1 MKITEAEL
9 PTIYLR
15 SGEIYF
21 TDRPS
26 VVITVLGSCVSVILF
41 HRQLGLSSICH
52 GSLPRCVNKR
62 AWCGVCHESA
72 KFVECSLRT
81 MVDRFKQSGVE
92 LRELE
97 TRIYGG
103 ACMFSTRPLAE
114 GAISVG
120 KQNITTAQK
129 LIDREGLKVVSSDI
143 GGVQG
148 RKIVFNTATGEVMLK
163 RLLPQT
169 MLANRGAGA

>member
-1 MKITEAEL
+1 MKIVEAEL

-15 SGEIYF
+15 PGEIYF
-21 TDRPS
+21 TDQPS

-41 HRQLGLSSICH
+41 HRHLGLSSICH
-52 GSLPRCVNKR
+52 GSLPRCRNKR
-62 AWCGVCHESA
+62 ACSGACCESA

-81 MVDRFKQSGVE
+81 MVDRFKQSGVA
-92 LRELE
+92 LCELE
-97 TRIYGG
+97 ARIYGG
-103 ACMFSTRPLAE
+103 ACMFSARPHAK

-129 LIDREGLKVVSSDI
+129 LIDREGLKVVSSDT
-143 GGVQG
+143 GGEQG

-163 RLLPQT
+163 RLLPRI
-169 MLANRGAGA
+169 MLANEETGE